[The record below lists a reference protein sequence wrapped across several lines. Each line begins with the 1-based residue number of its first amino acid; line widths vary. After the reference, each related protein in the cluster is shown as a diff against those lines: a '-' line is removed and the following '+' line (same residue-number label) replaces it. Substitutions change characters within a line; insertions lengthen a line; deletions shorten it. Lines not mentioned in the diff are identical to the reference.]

1 MDIII
6 FVIYHTTRYA
16 KYPNIIFLTKVGRLE
31 VTDEEWQ
38 AEMLEDFETSGLIH
52 SRGKRGILTKV
63 PKGI

>member
-1 MDIII
+1 MQIIL
-6 FVIYHTTRYA
+6 F
-16 KYPNIIFLTKVGRLE
+16 FTKVGRLE

-63 PKGI
+63 PKGM

>member
-1 MDIII
+1 MLHIIG
-6 FVIYHTTRYA
+6 TNTE
-16 KYPNIIFLTKVGRLE
+16 IIQFYLLFLTKVGRLE

-63 PKGI
+63 PKGN